1 MSRLRSDFLF
11 AQPSFLSGLARVLDI
26 CSTFD
31 EYNRSPNERIA
42 DARALYSDWKI
53 VGWDLFDAMQSE
65 SKAQVAAPKQMP
77 LFSKAV

>member
-1 MSRLRSDFLF
+1 MGRLRTDFLF
-11 AQPSFLSGLARVLDI
+11 AQPSFLSGLARVFDLF
-26 CSTFD
+26 STFD

-53 VGWDLFDAMQSE
+53 VGWDLFDEMQKE
-65 SKAQVAAPKQMP
+65 SKAQVAAPKQMQ